1 MDMQADSRWKR
12 FRRRLRYWL
21 DRGERNRSL
30 REEMEFHIQSMIDE
44 LVAQGMSKPEA
55 RAAAHRKFGNMTQK
69 SEEARSTWI
78 ARWMSDLAQDLRFAA
93 RSFLRSPGFTTAT
106 LLTLALGIGAT
117 TAIYSL
123 VDQVILHAL
132 PVRDPGRL
140 VLVDWNG
147 DQVAGGFGSW
157 NLMSYPMCRDLRQ
170 KTQFFDGVL
179 CRAEI
184 QVNFSAGADSKPIPA
199 EIVSGT
205 YFSVLGIGPALGRV
219 IAETDEGA
227 PGAGPVVVLSH
238 DFWQTEFGGAADIA
252 GRMVLINQHPM
263 TVIGVAAA
271 GFHGVDVGAVPAFWM
286 PASMY
291 AAAFPGAEDAK
302 DLLHSATLWMQIL
315 ARLRPR
321 LTPAQAQAGLQP
333 WFKGWLEDSARR
345 PGFPV
350 ISADRRRDYL
360 ASTLALTSAPQGHS
374 PLRRSLPQPL
384 WLLFAATGVLLG
396 LACLNAAGLFLA
408 RGSARGREIGTRLA
422 LGASR
427 GRIGR
432 QLLAD
437 SLLLAVAGGVLGAA
451 VAPLAI
457 RGLIAFL
464 PQGLAANALRDT
476 LSFRLL
482 TFAMAASVAAG
493 LLSGLAP
500 ALRAGGDGLVNSLRE
515 RGGTGF
521 GGVRLRKT
529 IVTLQVAC
537 SLILIIGAAL
547 FLRTFTGLLAKGPG
561 FDTSSLLSFAIA
573 PTQNGYSEGDASRLV
588 RRLDEQIR
596 ALPVASSSAAARYA
610 LLNGYDWRNS
620 VTMQTD
626 RRTVTDGTIYFNAVS
641 PGFFSTLGI
650 RILAGRDFNQSDIRP
665 PGEIGPRV
673 TIVNQAFVK
682 RYLAGRDPLGV
693 LIARGG
699 ASNVKPDSVIVGVV
713 DDMSYHGLRDH
724 YEQVFFPLFEHDD
737 TGATFYIKVRGAP
750 EQAIPSIR
758 RLVQQ
763 DDPRLPI
770 LWFRTLDDQVNRSLN
785 TERML
790 AALSGAFGALALTLS
805 LIGLYG
811 VMSFVVTRRTREIGI
826 RLALGATRASA
837 LRLVLRDAV
846 TMIAAGVAL
855 ALPCVAALGKLVQS
869 QLFGVT
875 ATDPAT
881 IAAAALVLAAG
892 ALTAAFIPA
901 WRASNVSP
909 TDALRLE

>member
-1 MDMQADSRWKR
+1 MMPLFNWFHRRSLERQLNHELQYHFDRRVADLSAAGIPEVEA
-12 FRRRLRYWL
+12 RRRVAAELGLVRVREEVRDVWLTRWLRDFLYDLRYSA
-21 DRGERNRSL
+21 RSL
-30 REEMEFHIQSMIDE
+30 RH
-44 LVAQGMSKPEA
+44 
-55 RAAAHRKFGNMTQK
+55 N
-69 SEEARSTWI
+69 
-78 ARWMSDLAQDLRFAA
+78 
-93 RSFLRSPGFTTAT
+93 PGFTAAV
-106 LLTLALGIGAT
+106 LLSLALGIGAT

-132 PVRDPGRL
+132 PVREPGRL

-147 DQVAGGFGSW
+147 DDLITGAIGSF
-157 NLMSYPMCRDLRQ
+157 NLMPYPICRELQEQNR
-170 KTQFFDGVL
+170 FLEGVL

-184 QVNFSAGADSKPIPA
+184 QVNLTAGGNPWPVAA
-199 EIVSGT
+199 EIVSGS
-205 YFSVLGIGPALGRV
+205 YFPVLGVGPALGRV
-219 IAETDEGA
+219 IEPEDDAA
-227 PGAGPVVVLSH
+227 PGAGPVVVLSY
-238 DFWQTEFGGAADIA
+238 DFWQAQFGGAADIV
-252 GRMVLINQHPM
+252 GRKVLIGNHPM

-271 GFHGVDVGAVPAFWM
+271 DFRGVDVGAVPAIWI

-291 AAAFPGAEDAK
+291 ADANLGTDE
-302 DLLHSATLWMQIL
+302 DLLNSPTRWLQIL
-315 ARLRPR
+315 ARLRPGVS
-321 LTPAQAQAGLQP
+321 AGQAQAGLLP
-333 WFKGWLEDSARR
+333 WFRPWLEDSARR

-350 ISADRRRDYL
+350 ITAEKRRLYL
-360 ASTLALTSAPQGHS
+360 VSSLILTPAPQGHS
-374 PLRRSLPQPL
+374 PLRRSLSQPL

-396 LACLNAAGLFLA
+396 LACLNVAGLFLA

-432 QLLAD
+432 QLLVD
-437 SLLLAVAGGVLGAA
+437 SLLLAVAGGVLGIAL
-451 VAPLAI
+451 APPAM
-457 RGLIAFL
+457 RTLIAFL
-464 PQGLAANALRDT
+464 PRDLAANALRPS
-476 LSFRLL
+476 LSLDLLGFALL
-482 TFAMAASVAAG
+482 TSFAAG

-500 ALRAGGDGLVNSLRE
+500 ALHAGRDNIVNSLRE

-521 GGVRLRKT
+521 GGFRLRKA
-529 IVTLQVAC
+529 IVTLQVTF
-537 SLILIIGAAL
+537 SLILLIGAAL
-547 FLRTFTGLLAKGPG
+547 FLRTLTGLLAKGTG

-573 PTQNGYSEGDASRLV
+573 PLENGYSRADASRLV
-588 RRLDEQIR
+588 RRLDEQVR
-596 ALPVASSSAAARYA
+596 ALPVARSSGAARFA
-610 LLNGYDWRNS
+610 FLNGGAWSNDA
-620 VTMQTD
+620 TIQTD
-626 RRTVTDGTIYFNAVS
+626 RRIVSDRTVNFNAVS
-641 PGFFSTLGI
+641 PGFFATLGV
-650 RILAGRDFNQSDIRP
+650 RLLAGRDFDRSDSRP
-665 PGEIGPRV
+665 AGEIGPHCA
-673 TIVNQAFVK
+673 IVNQAFVK
-682 RYLAGRDPLGV
+682 RYLAGRDPIGV

-699 ASNVKPDSVIVGVV
+699 GPHVKPNSPIVGVV
-713 DDMSYHGLRDH
+713 ADMSYRGVRDNS
-724 YEQVFFPLFEHDD
+724 EQVFFPLFEHDD

-758 RLVQQ
+758 RLVRQ

-770 LWFRTLDDQVNRSLN
+770 LWLRTLDDQVNRSLN

-790 AALSGAFGALALTLS
+790 AALSGSFGALALLLS
-805 LIGLYG
+805 LVGLYG

-881 IAAAALVLAAG
+881 IAAAAMVLAAG
-892 ALTAAFIPA
+892 ALAAAFIPA